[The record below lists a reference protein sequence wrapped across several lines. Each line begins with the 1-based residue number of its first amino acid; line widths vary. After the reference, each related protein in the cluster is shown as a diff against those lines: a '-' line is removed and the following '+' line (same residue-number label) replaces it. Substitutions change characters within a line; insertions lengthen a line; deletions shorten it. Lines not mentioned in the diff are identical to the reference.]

1 MKVTTYVSPS
11 LNANSNSRPLA
22 FGIQH
27 LSPDASDS
35 AIQVQHF
42 IPLASAGNLPNGW
55 DGVGGWV
62 ANSIVS
68 VNTTFSNVS
77 PGKHTL
83 KLWMI
88 EPAVVLQK
96 FVVGDWVSFFTLSIY
111 FIIIT
116 SLSSLLTL
124 TYTYRYRERS
134 SKLLRSPR
142 ERYHLLIFT

>member
-22 FGIQH
+22 FGIQL
-27 LSPDASDS
+27 LSPDASSES

-96 FVVGDWVSFFTLSIY
+96 FVVGEWFLSLPYLSI
-111 FIIIT
+111 FIKIT
-116 SLSSLLTL
+116 W
-124 TYTYRYRERS
+124 
-134 SKLLRSPR
+134 
-142 ERYHLLIFT
+142 

>member
-22 FGIQH
+22 FGIQL

-96 FVVGDWVSFFTLSIY
+96 FVVGEWFFSLPYLSI
-111 FIIIT
+111 
-116 SLSSLLTL
+116 LL
-124 TYTYRYRERS
+124 
-134 SKLLRSPR
+134 K
-142 ERYHLLIFT
+142 